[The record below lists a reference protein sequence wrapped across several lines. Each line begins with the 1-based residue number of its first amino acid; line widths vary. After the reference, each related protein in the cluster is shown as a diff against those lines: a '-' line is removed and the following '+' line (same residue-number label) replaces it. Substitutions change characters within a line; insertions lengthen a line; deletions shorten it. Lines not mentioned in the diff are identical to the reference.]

1 MIQIREAMDRIGS
14 QARFM
19 LVANLPYNIATPIIS
34 NLLHETP
41 SPNRMVVTIQ
51 KELGDRMTASPSSKD
66 YSALSVWVQSLC
78 EVEVVRVLPP
88 TVFWPR
94 PKVHSAILRLDAV
107 PQWRER
113 FADLTYFHQTVRS
126 LFFHR
131 RKFLRSVVV
140 SAMKGRMEK
149 EQVDEVLAGL
159 GHDAN
164 SRAEQL
170 SVAEIQQLA
179 EALRV
184 AELAG

>member
-1 MIQIREAMDRIGS
+1 
-14 QARFM
+14 
-19 LVANLPYNIATPIIS
+19 
-34 NLLHETP
+34 
-41 SPNRMVVTIQ
+41 
-51 KELGDRMTASPSSKD
+51 MTASPGSKD
-66 YSALSVWVQSLC
+66 YGALSVWVQSLC

-107 PQWRER
+107 PQWREG
-113 FADLTYFHQTVRS
+113 FVDLKYFHQTVRS

-131 RKFLRSVVV
+131 RKFLRSVVI
-140 SAMKGRMEK
+140 SAMKGRLEK
-149 EQVDEVLAGL
+149 ESVDQVLRGL

-170 SVAEIQQLA
+170 TVQQIQQLA

-184 AELAG
+184 DELNG